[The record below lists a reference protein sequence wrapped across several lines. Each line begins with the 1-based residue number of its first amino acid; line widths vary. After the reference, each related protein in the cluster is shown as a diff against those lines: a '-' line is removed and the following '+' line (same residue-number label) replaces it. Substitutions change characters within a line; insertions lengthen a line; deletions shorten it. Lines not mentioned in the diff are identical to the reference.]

1 MSELE
6 TLRGPVA
13 EEHPRAF
20 RPDIQALRALAVVL
34 VVWYHADLP
43 GFHGGFLGVDVFF
56 VISGFVITGVLL
68 GEHHQKG
75 SISLVDFYGRR
86 IRRIL
91 PAATLVLVATL
102 FAVYHYL
109 GFVSGDQN
117 AVDAKWVAAFVAN
130 FHFASTGTQYLNSRL
145 PPSAYQQYWSLAVEE
160 QFYLVWPLLFLT
172 LTAILPKTPARTKLL
187 AALVAIMCA
196 SVSWCIVETSRNEI
210 WAFFSPLTR
219 AWELALGA
227 LLAVLVPVLRDRA
240 RRLGTALGIL
250 GVVIILVSVWTIEP
264 STPWPGSAA
273 LVPVFATGLV
283 IAGGTLRQSSDFGV
297 VAHFLPVQWLGNI
310 SYSLYLVHWPILIIA
325 EQYSISG
332 ALPLHAELELVALS
346 LAVAA
351 VIYYGVENPIR
362 RSGLLK
368 RNRVL
373 TYLLGAGLI
382 AISYAAIYWHLH
394 NVST

>member
-6 TLRGPVA
+6 TLRGTVA

-20 RPDIQALRALAVVL
+20 RPDVQALRALAVVL

-68 GEHHQKG
+68 KERRQKG
-75 SISLVDFYGRR
+75 SNSLVDFYGRR

-91 PAATLVLVATL
+91 PAATLVLVLTL

-109 GFVSGDQN
+109 GFVAGDQN
-117 AVDAKWVAAFVAN
+117 AVDAKWVAAFLAN

-160 QFYLVWPLLFLT
+160 QFYLVWPLVFLT
-172 LTAILPKTPARTKLL
+172 VTAILPRTPSRTKLL
-187 AALVAIMCA
+187 VALVVIMA
-196 SVSWCIVETSRNEI
+196 VSIYWCIVETSRNEV

-227 LLAVLVPVLRDRA
+227 LLAVLMPVLRDRA
-240 RRLGTALGIL
+240 RRLGSALAIL
-250 GVVIILVSVWTIEP
+250 GVLVILASAWTIGP

-273 LVPVFATGLV
+273 LVPVFATGVV
-283 IAGGTLRQSSDFGV
+283 IAGGTMRQSSGFGV
-297 VAHFLPVQWLGNI
+297 VANLIPLQWLGNI

-325 EQYSISG
+325 EQYSING
-332 ALPLHAELELVALS
+332 TLPLHSQLVLVAFS
-346 LAVAA
+346 LAVSA
-351 VIYYGVENPIR
+351 VIYYAVENPIR
-362 RSGLLK
+362 RSRLLK

-373 TYLLGAGLI
+373 TYLMGASLIGL
-382 AISYAAIYWHLH
+382 SYAAIYWHLH